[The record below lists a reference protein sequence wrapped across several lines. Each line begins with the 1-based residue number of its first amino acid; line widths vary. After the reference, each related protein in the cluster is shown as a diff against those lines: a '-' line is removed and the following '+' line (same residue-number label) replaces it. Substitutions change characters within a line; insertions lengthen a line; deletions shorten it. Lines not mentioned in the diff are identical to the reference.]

1 MILHSKEQY
10 MQWVGSPLPLYSF
23 PLKLNLVCQYI
34 LQSGEF
40 CTCLHSA
47 GILGKLT
54 GCNNQVVTGVDSW
67 PGIVC
72 ARSYSETQHFTSRRV
87 PGSCCFSILE
97 FSGGLTA
104 LSRAV
109 GGPCGKNQPT
119 ASHTH
124 SGLCVPSPSLLLLG
138 PITLSGQLFSV
149 FGICFHAQYALAN
162 SRFTWE
168 WHRVWV
174 LPLHYSR
181 GWDHTGFAE

>member
-1 MILHSKEQY
+1 M
-10 MQWVGSPLPLYSF
+10 GSPLPLYSF

-67 PGIVC
+67 PGTVC
-72 ARSYSETQHFTSRRV
+72 AGSYSETQHFTSRRV

-104 LSRAV
+104 LQELLEVLVVRTN
-109 GGPCGKNQPT
+109 PQHHTPT
-119 ASHTH
+119 AVFVSHH
-124 SGLCVPSPSLLLLG
+124 PHCYCWGPSLSLASCSVRLG
-138 PITLSGQLFSV
+138 FVFMQNMLWQTLGSPGNGTEAVFYLFTTATAGITW
-149 FGICFHAQYALAN
+149 ALQN
-162 SRFTWE
+162 S
-168 WHRVWV
+168 
-174 LPLHYSR
+174 
-181 GWDHTGFAE
+181 

>member
-1 MILHSKEQY
+1 MHLCWVFVIIQLDHLKKRHWIRKLHWQKQILRRCNVIILHSKEQY

-23 PLKLNLVCQYI
+23 LLKLNLVCQYI

-67 PGIVC
+67 PGTVC
-72 ARSYSETQHFTSRRV
+72 TGSYSETQHFTSRRV

-119 ASHTH
+119 ASRTH
-124 SGLCVPSPSLLLLG
+124 SGLLC
-138 PITLSGQLFSV
+138 PITLTAIAGAHHS
-149 FGICFHAQYALAN
+149 LA
-162 SRFTWE
+162 SC
-168 WHRVWV
+168 
-174 LPLHYSR
+174 
-181 GWDHTGFAE
+181 